1 LDIAERFGNNLAR
14 LRQDAGLTQE
24 ELANQAS
31 VHRTQVGL
39 LEAGKR
45 LPRIDTLIKLA
56 GALGVNSEQLL
67 RGIAWSPPATTA
79 GRFKITARD

>member
-1 LDIAERFGNNLAR
+1 MDIAERFGNNLAR
-14 LRQDAGLTQE
+14 LRKDAGLTQE
-24 ELANQAS
+24 ELSNRAS

-56 GALGVNSEQLL
+56 GALEVDSAQLL
-67 RGIAWSPPATTA
+67 KGMVWRPPTTKT
-79 GRFKITARD
+79 GNFEITKN